1 MANKFMKECS
11 SQVPVAHACNPSYS
25 GGRDQEDQGSK
36 PNPGK
41 QFMTP
46 YLEKNLHKKRAGGVA
61 QDVGSE
67 FKLQYYKKKKKKI
80 PEFNSF
86 C

>member
-1 MANKFMKECS
+1 LK
-11 SQVPVAHACNPSYS
+11 
-25 GGRDQEDQGSK
+25 K
-36 PNPGK
+36 PI
-41 QFMTP
+41 T
-46 YLEKNLHKKRAGGVA
+46 KKRAGGVA

-80 PEFNSF
+80 PEFNSI